1 MRLKLYHVNSAIFT
15 IFSIFLILTAGFI
28 TGCGNEGDSVTEMVN
43 GEGDNTTEP
52 DPVDPVVDPPSD
64 PVDPSPAPGVS
75 YKDEINPI
83 LAERCAV
90 RGCHDNIVGF
100 GGLHLNTYDN
110 FKKGGQSGA
119 AFVAGDADNSLVV
132 KYIKG
137 EEQPQMPIGE
147 NPLNADEIQLFVDWI
162 NEGAENN

>member
-1 MRLKLYHVNSAIFT
+1 MRLKLYHVNSAILT

-28 TGCGNEGDSVTEMVN
+28 TGCGDEGDSVTEMVN

-52 DPVDPVVDPPSD
+52 DPVDPVVDPPPD
-64 PVDPSPAPGVS
+64 PVDPPPAPGVS

-90 RGCHDNIVGF
+90 DGCHDNAAN
-100 GGLHLNTYDN
+100 GGLNLTTYDN
-110 FKKGGQSGA
+110 FKKGGNQGP
-119 AFVAGDADNSLVV
+119 AFVVGDGKASLVV
-132 KYIKG
+132 RRIDG
-137 EEQPQMPIGE
+137 GGMPPGGP
-147 NPLNADEIQLFVDWI
+147 PLNADQIKLFVDWI